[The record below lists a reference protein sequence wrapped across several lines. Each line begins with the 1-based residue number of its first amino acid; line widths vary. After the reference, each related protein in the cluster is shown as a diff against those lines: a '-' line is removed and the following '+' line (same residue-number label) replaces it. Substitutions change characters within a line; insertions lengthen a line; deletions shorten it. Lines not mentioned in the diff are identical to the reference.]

1 MSAMMRRAVITGP
14 RQVEIQDAPL
24 VPPAGDEVL
33 VRVHASA
40 LCTFEQRAYL
50 GTDARFYPLLGGH
63 ELAGVVEAVGPA
75 ASSVAPGDLVAISAL
90 DRCGSC
96 YACRRGMACDN
107 VWFKK
112 AGAAGTH
119 KPAGPMGPAGLATHK
134 LAREYQV
141 YKLQPGTNL
150 LEAAL
155 TEPLACVLRSIKK
168 AQILPGDAVVIVGG
182 GVMGALHTML
192 ARGHGASVIVS
203 EPSAQRRED
212 ALRFG
217 ASHAIDPLSGDFA
230 EQVKALTDG
239 RGADVI
245 IVATDVIKA
254 LEQAVGALYKGG
266 RLLVYARM
274 SPKGA
279 TITLDPNLFHDNEI
293 VLTGTISQSREDF
306 QQAAEM
312 IGRRAIDLRPII
324 SATFPLDEARAAFE
338 AAVDMSTYRVVINA

>member
-1 MSAMMRRAVITGP
+1 MRRAVITGP
-14 RQVEIQDAPL
+14 HQVEIQSAPL
-24 VPPAGDEVL
+24 VPPGPGEVL
-33 VRVHASA
+33 VRVHSSA

-50 GTDARFYPLLGGH
+50 GVDSRFYPLLGGH
-63 ELAGVVEAVGPA
+63 ELAGLVDAVGA
-75 ASSVAPGDLVAISAL
+75 GVSSVRPGDKVAISAM

-96 YACRRGMACDN
+96 YACRRGLACDN

-112 AGAAGTH
+112 AGGE
-119 KPAGPMGPAGLATHK
+119 KPTGPVGPAGLATHK
-134 LAREYQV
+134 LAQEYQV
-141 YKLQPGTNL
+141 YKLQPETDL

-155 TEPLACVLRSIKK
+155 TEPLACVLRSLKR
-168 AQILPGDAVVIVGG
+168 AQIQPGDAVIIVGG

-192 ARGHGASVIVS
+192 ARGQGAHVIVS
-203 EPSAQRRED
+203 EPHPQRRQD

-217 ASHAIDPLSGDFA
+217 AAHAIDPTAGDFA
-230 EQVKALTDG
+230 AGVKALTDG

-245 IVATDVIKA
+245 IIATDALKA
-254 LEQAVGALYKGG
+254 LEQALGALYKGG

-279 TITLDPNLFHDNEI
+279 TIALDPNLLHDNEI
-293 VLTGTISQSREDF
+293 ILTGTISQSREDF

-312 IGRRAIDLRPII
+312 IGRGAVDLRPII
-324 SATFPLDEARAAFE
+324 SATFPLEEAKAAFE